1 MGRIIEKKTIRVQY
15 RLADKYINDSS
26 KFGWI
31 LVSKQLINRF
41 GNPVPIGEYISED
54 DLKEKCAFDL
64 QVKREI
70 DEKNAVAL
78 HSLENEYNSF
88 TPYST
93 GFGGGRVVGCIFLS
107 ILSFACYIA
116 GVLWL
121 QTPGIALAIALF
133 LLGFFV
139 FGVPIIIIFATG
151 CAHVVRAGKKNLE
164 LEKQKEKIVEQA
176 KPLLQ

>member
-1 MGRIIEKKTIRVQY
+1 MSRIIEKKTVRVPY
-15 RLADKYINDSS
+15 RLADNYIKDFS
-26 KFGWI
+26 KFGWL
-31 LVSKQLINRF
+31 LVSKQLLNRF
-41 GNPVPIGEYISED
+41 GNPVPAGEYISQDYLE
-54 DLKEKCAFDL
+54 EKCSFDI
-64 QVKREI
+64 QIKREI
-70 DEKNAVAL
+70 DEKNAATL
-78 HSLENEYNSF
+78 HSLENEYNSL

-107 ILSFACYIA
+107 ILSIACYIA

-139 FGVPIIIIFATG
+139 FGTPIIIIFATG
-151 CAHVVRAGKKNLE
+151 CAHVVRGGKKNLE